1 MKMRTRST
9 IPLKIFSQLNVY
21 KVWEKSLNYKKI
33 IIYKCKKNF
42 ISDDKTKYKILRI
55 GLSVFLLLK
64 FQKYLIHYINGNV
77 KQQWLFTIPLKYLTP
92 NFSTYAIILHE
103 WLTGIMQSILLF
115 IFTFTSMC
123 NNGIVS
129 QDMERAIFKV
139 SVLRCHWASRKLNC
153 YYKLLSFSFFSLCCI
168 HYSYKCIVMVVPGRF
183 IVIICRNKPL

>member
-1 MKMRTRST
+1 MKIRTRST

-92 NFSTYAIILHE
+92 NFPHTRLYYTNDSQVLCN
-103 WLTGIMQSILLF
+103 LSCLS
-115 IFTFTSMC
+115 FTFTSMC

>member
-1 MKMRTRST
+1 MKIRTRST

-77 KQQWLFTIPLKYLTP
+77 KQQWLFTIPLIYLTP
-92 NFSTYAIILHE
+92 IFPHTRLYYTNDSQVLCN
-103 WLTGIMQSILLF
+103 LSCLS
-115 IFTFTSMC
+115 FTFTSMC